1 MKAKKQEPSKGGTQ
15 KKKLSPPS
23 GGTKKL
29 KGAQSKKT
37 GGLFGTQ
44 STRGGRKDPN
54 TVCHPHQAERECK
67 LDDMKSKRKI
77 CLEKLM
83 CMLRRDGML

>member
-1 MKAKKQEPSKGGTQ
+1 MKAKKQEVTKGGTQ

-29 KGAQSKKT
+29 KGAQKKKT

-44 STRGGRKDPN
+44 STRGGRKDTN
-54 TVCHPHQAERECK
+54 TVCHLHQAETEQLRDQME
-67 LDDMKSKRKI
+67 SKRKNASWT
-77 CLEKLM
+77 LYEYSEEKE
-83 CMLRRDGML
+83 